1 MAALRRDPDDLDAS
15 PPERPF
21 RIAATALCCLSVLAG
36 SAVLAQS
43 GGSGGGGAAGG
54 ATSSMGGGAGG
65 ALSGPNQA
73 VMPPLG
79 SGGRAPTSRH
89 QVEQRQRAAGAALH
103 PEREREQLRILNELS
118 RTLAPGVPMPAPG
131 LDRADA
137 RR

>member
-1 MAALRRDPDDLDAS
+1 MIS
-15 PPERPF
+15 MHHPPEPPF
-21 RIAATALCCLSVLAG
+21 RIATTALCCLSVLAG

-54 ATSSMGGGAGG
+54 ATSSMGAGG

-89 QVEQRQRAAGAALH
+89 QVEQRQRTAGAALH

-118 RTLAPGVPMPAPG
+118 RTLAPGVPVPAPG